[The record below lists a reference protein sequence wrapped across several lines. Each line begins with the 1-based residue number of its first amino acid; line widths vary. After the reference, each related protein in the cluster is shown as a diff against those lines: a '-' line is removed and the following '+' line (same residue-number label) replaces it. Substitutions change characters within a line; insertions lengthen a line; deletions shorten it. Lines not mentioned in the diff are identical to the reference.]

1 MPTIDYFYKKLDRLG
16 SKIGT
21 SLRGKISKRDLLILS
36 FISIGI
42 FVVSVY
48 FGGVIGAFTF
58 VLAAAT
64 IWNGKITQNLLKQSK
79 EASRQTRQAFEID
92 TFNKIVSSASQLNAE
107 LRATKN
113 FPQNERPDYVK
124 NFAAGMLITVK
135 YIDPIMFEKIS
146 KAIEAWFERDSRT
159 PATTFLEALN
169 KTKD

>member
-1 MPTIDYFYKKLDRLG
+1 MKNKLFALPLVA
-16 SKIGT
+16 T
-21 SLRGKISKRDLLILS
+21 VSLAS
-36 FISIGI
+36 FFLTWIIYSEAYTRITATW
-42 FVVSVY
+42 VMA
-48 FGGVIGAFTF
+48 AFTI
-58 VLAAAT
+58 VLAVAT

-135 YIDPIMFEKIS
+135 DIDPIMFEKIS
-146 KAIEAWFERDSRT
+146 KAIKAWNERDSRT
-159 PATTFLEALN
+159 PATTFLKALN
-169 KTKD
+169 KIKD